1 MSGPVGGRFA
11 GDYLR
16 FQSFFTIFRVLRDWL
31 VDGGWRK
38 ERRDRL
44 GQIVR
49 WAVRCHLVQGVTQFQ
64 DQSCVQLGLGPNLPQ
79 FSGPLRSSV

>member
-1 MSGPVGGRFA
+1 VVG
-11 GDYLR
+11 
-16 FQSFFTIFRVLRDWL
+16 
-31 VDGGWRK
+31 
-38 ERRDRL
+38 ERSDRDRL

-49 WAVRCHLVQGVTQFQ
+49 WAVRCHLVQGVAQFQ